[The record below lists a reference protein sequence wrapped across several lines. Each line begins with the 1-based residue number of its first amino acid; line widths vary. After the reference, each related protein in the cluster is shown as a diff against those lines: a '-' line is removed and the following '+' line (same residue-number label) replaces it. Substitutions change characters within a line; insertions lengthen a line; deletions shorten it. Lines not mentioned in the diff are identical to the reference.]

1 MSRLLRPGA
10 RPDGPDGS
18 RPAHGF
24 KRSDADRIRCRVVRS
39 FRPGQDLPERRS
51 GTAHRVTEPGW
62 NFRGL
67 GPSASLAPL
76 IFGCRDHCAL
86 RVNHFLPAYSRYPP
100 PSSTIF
106 MGTVYASLYYSLA
119 LILRHSF
126 ESYN

>member
-24 KRSDADRIRCRVVRS
+24 KRSGADRIRCRVVRS

-67 GPSASLAPL
+67 GPSANLAAL
-76 IFGCRDHCAL
+76 IFGMRGSL
-86 RVNHFLPAYSRYPP
+86 RLEGDPFSPGVQPISA
-100 PSSTIF
+100 
-106 MGTVYASLYYSLA
+106 TVFDNL
-119 LILRHSF
+119 
-126 ESYN
+126 